1 MIKTKRCAPD
11 RGTDKKRGLKS
22 PRGFAAAHL
31 VKAIYFLEDLQPLG
45 HGCPE
50 AADFSPLSRTAQS
63 ADLSFPIITQGFN
76 PGVLGEP
83 AAEPLKLSY
92 RLSQNTRQHIL
103 LHLPVL
109 PHIRKI
115 VHRQHRRRVEL
126 HHNIVLL
133 RRLRLP
139 ITYDHIYSG
148 YPQTRSSRSQHRLLF
163 IESRHLIGHI
173 YAVTSR
179 AQVRILAQINLL
191 AVRQDRVQ
199 RKSLHGQMPL
209 HFLIHL
215 YLQQGITVIVTTS
228 HILSR
233 NQLSNRSAS
242 IARYIG
248 RLPIS
253 DGPNHPFNHQKAEF
267 PAGMLLFYN
276 DFRRMTKSPIQRPK
290 QGLL

>member
-1 MIKTKRCAPD
+1 MQA
-11 RGTDKKRGLKS
+11 RGTGA
-22 PRGFAAAHL
+22 PR
-31 VKAIYFLEDLQPLG
+31 P
-45 HGCPE
+45 
-50 AADFSPLSRTAQS
+50 RTS
-63 ADLSFPIITQGFN
+63 
-76 PGVLGEP
+76 VLGFCESPQRRESPPETGEPIAEP
-83 AAEPLKLSY
+83 APERLKLSY

-133 RRLRLP
+133 RRFRLP
-139 ITYDHIYSG
+139 ITDDHIYSG

-242 IARYIG
+242 IARNIG

-267 PAGMLLFYN
+267 PASMLLFYN